1 MVINLLTAAKVSL
14 LTSESGQPTGA
25 SRTKKKKKNLQNLT
39 RHLPVKCGENMHV
52 RGEKKMRLPT
62 YLPPPLL
69 RLQLRPRICARRRW
83 KDARMLRFSF
93 FFSLLPLPP
102 SSCLFLA
109 TPPRNLKRDLTT
121 LAQHLGDAGNMSG
134 SARSRSH
141 STHVGNHRP
150 PLGPPKTCG
159 HFRPR
164 RAIALRIFLI
174 YSGGGKKMCIPS
186 NICEKKERKLN

>member
-1 MVINLLTAAKVSL
+1 
-14 LTSESGQPTGA
+14 
-25 SRTKKKKKNLQNLT
+25 
-39 RHLPVKCGENMHV
+39 
-52 RGEKKMRLPT
+52 MRLPT
-62 YLPPPLL
+62 YLPTSSSPPAAVSSADLCSSEVE
-69 RLQLRPRICARRRW
+69 RCA
-83 KDARMLRFSF
+83 DAAFFFF
-93 FFSLLPLPP
+93 FFSLPLPP

-121 LAQHLGDAGNMSG
+121 LAQHLGDAGNMSS

-150 PLGPPKTCG
+150 PLGLPKTCG

-174 YSGGGKKMCIPS
+174 SSGGGKQKCAYLQIFVK
-186 NICEKKERKLN
+186 KKERKFNRP